1 MVTKRPHVL
10 TYTTAGI
17 PGGEDPETGLSMP
30 DVPGVTVSV
39 PCRFHAQGSKVYKN
53 EDSTEVAQVGR
64 IRLDAG
70 VAVPKV
76 GTHVEVKQ
84 VSTGEVQFSGPVRER
99 YEAQM
104 SGRLEV

>member
-1 MVTKRPHVL
+1 MITKRPHIL

-17 PGGEDPETGLSMP
+17 TGGEDENGFPIEGT
-30 DVPGVTVSV
+30 PGELVSV
-39 PCRFHAQGSKVYKN
+39 PCRFHQDSSKVFKN
-53 EDSTEVAQVGR
+53 EDSTETAQVGR

-70 VAVPKV
+70 VAVPEV
-76 GTHVEVKQ
+76 GTDVTV
-84 VSTGEVQFSGPVRER
+84 VNARSLAVQFKGKVRER